1 MVIQS
6 GDTVY
11 FLFFYQICDFFDQ
24 SGFVDQ
30 IRKFGD
36 NNTVFS
42 VIHRFNIC
50 HSAYTDFTTAGP
62 ICLIDTGSTQDHTSG
77 WKIWSLDDVD

>member
-30 IRKFGD
+30 IRKFR
-36 NNTVFS
+36 NNNLALS
-42 VIHRFNIC
+42 V
-50 HSAYTDFTTAGP
+50 
-62 ICLIDTGSTQDHTSG
+62 
-77 WKIWSLDDVD
+77 W